1 MFWLFEKEENMP
13 SIPIPPPLVG
23 ANAIPSEC
31 QSIAQQIADVNAT
44 LEQDKSDLKEPGLPG
59 YIVRFLQ
66 QDIARLTGELSQLQA
81 QLRQCQLDHLPNLVA
96 DSFQLRLDDAAKL
109 LWIALLVDNT
119 GKVQCSQNFKVS
131 IGADIV
137 NDNEEVY
144 LEGHVDVQGPI
155 VAGGQVVTPPVVV
168 PLQYR
173 DQPPHAV
180 YTFYALVDPEYS
192 VAETN
197 KFDNSLQQRWWALSP
212 GAPRQPGPIVLDFSK
227 KLKPPK

>member
-1 MFWLFEKEENMP
+1 M
-13 SIPIPPPLVG
+13 
-23 ANAIPSEC
+23 
-31 QSIAQQIADVNAT
+31 T
-44 LEQDKSDLKEPGLPG
+44 H
-59 YIVRFLQ
+59 
-66 QDIARLTGELSQLQA
+66 
-81 QLRQCQLDHLPNLVA
+81 LRHW
-96 DSFQLRLDDAAKL
+96 RLDDANKL
-109 LWIALLVDNT
+109 LWIALIVDNT

-155 VAGGQVVTPPVVV
+155 VAGGQVVTPSVVV

-192 VAETN
+192 VAETDR
-197 KFDNSLQQRWWALSP
+197 FDNYLQQRWWAISP
-212 GAPRQPGPIVLDFSK
+212 GAPQQLGPIVLDFSK

>member
-1 MFWLFEKEENMP
+1 MP
-13 SIPIPPPLVG
+13 TIPKPPALKG
-23 ANAIPSEC
+23 ANAIPVEC
-31 QSIAQQIADVNAT
+31 QSIAQQIADVSAE
-44 LEQDKSDLKEPGLPG
+44 LKQDQDDLREPGLPG
-59 YIVRFLQ
+59 YIVRALQ
-66 QDIARLTGELSQLQA
+66 REITRLTVELSQLQA

-96 DSFQLRLDDAAKL
+96 AQFQLRLDDTNKQ
-109 LWIALLVDNT
+109 LWIALIIDNT

-137 NDNEEVY
+137 NDSEEVY

-155 VAGGQVVTPPVVV
+155 VAGGQVVTPSVVV

-197 KFDNSLQQRWWALSP
+197 RLDNYLQQRWWTISP
-212 GAPRQPGPIVLDFSK
+212 GAPQQLGPIVLDSSK